1 MEQHDA
7 KIIADSLLAPAVFGE
22 IFERHYD
29 TVFRYAAV
37 RVGAAHGEEVAAE
50 VFLRAFA
57 SRHRFRSDAPSARPW
72 LLGITANVLRNHFRK
87 TGRGRRATATAS
99 GRESGVQMVWFA
111 DADSRVDAATTTTR
125 LTAALRAMRSVDR
138 EVLLLYAL
146 ADLTYQEVAE
156 ALRIPIGTVRSRL
169 ARARATLKNSIADLG
184 ESTGG
189 RSEQKDDG

>member
-1 MEQHDA
+1 
-7 KIIADSLLAPAVFGE
+7 
-22 IFERHYD
+22 
-29 TVFRYAAV
+29 
-37 RVGAAHGEEVAAE
+37 
-50 VFLRAFA
+50 
-57 SRHRFRSDAPSARPW
+57 
-72 LLGITANVLRNHFRK
+72 
-87 TGRGRRATATAS
+87 
-99 GRESGVQMVWFA
+99 MVWFA